1 MSGRIRLIDFRN
13 SNAAQNIGLC
23 YGDVGRIGREVTEAQ
38 RRLIACKEAGDEGW
52 FGSWAEIAF
61 TLTQTAPYYTAPRN
75 IARLEKVDLCNRPIP
90 LYNQFTEYLRFGNGR
105 MPKQFPWCRWAYRAA
120 YTRNSVPT
128 WTDLSP
134 APQLIAAIASDI
146 TDIESNA
153 RVFLQGLD
161 NNGVAL
167 YSQDSGVRVDGIFM
181 TLQSPMVISPLQLS
195 LITGIQKD
203 VTNGPVQFVQLDP
216 TSGAQVTLLTM
227 DANET
232 TANYRRYYFDNL
244 PFSCCPQ
251 PVSGSSSSSTPTPVT
266 ITALAKME
274 PLPLQVDTDYFTL
287 MGEGV
292 IEAISDE
299 CQSVRY
305 SRMDSTSAKEM
316 AAERHKSAVQILQGI
331 LYHYL
336 GKNDPA
342 VQFKPFGSA
351 SLRRVKVGMQ

>member
-23 YGDVGRIGREVTEAQ
+23 YGDSVRIGREVTEAQ
-38 RRLIACKEAGDEGW
+38 RRLLMCKEAGDEGW
-52 FGSWAEIAF
+52 YGTWAEIAF
-61 TLTQTAPYYTAPRN
+61 QLSKTAPYYTAPLN
-75 IARLEKVDLCNRPIP
+75 IARLEKVDVCNRPTP

-105 MPKQFPWCRWAYRAA
+105 MPKLFPFCHWRYTAA
-120 YTRNSVPT
+120 YSRNSVPT
-128 WTDLSP
+128 FVDLSP
-134 APQLIAAIASDI
+134 APQLIAAQASDI

-153 RVFLQGLD
+153 RVFIQGLD
-161 NNGVAL
+161 NNGVAV
-167 YSQDSGVRVDGIFM
+167 YSQDSGVRVGGIFM
-181 TLQSPMVISPLQLS
+181 TLQSPFAISPMQFNQ
-195 LITGIQKD
+195 ITGIQKD
-203 VTNGPVQFVQLDP
+203 VTNGPVQFFQLDP
-216 TSGAQVTLLTM
+216 TSGEQVLLLTM

-244 PFSCCPQ
+244 PLSCCPQ
-251 PVSGSSSSSTPTPVT
+251 PVPGSGGLPAPVT

-274 PLPLQVDTDYFTL
+274 PLPLVVDTDYFTL

-342 VQFKPFGSA
+342 VQFRPFGSA
-351 SLRRVKVGMQ
+351 SLRRVKISMQ